1 MSRPMTTVP
10 APMPEARFWQLM
22 THVDRPLLLSGQD
35 GESLTLR
42 VALSQLPADDIV
54 AFALCLADRLAAC

>member
-35 GESLTLR
+35 DESPTPLR
-42 VALSQLPADDIV
+42 GAEPIA
-54 AFALCLADRLAAC
+54 RR

>member
-1 MSRPMTTVP
+1 MTTLP

-35 GESLTLR
+35 DEHGAAAR
-42 VALSQLPADDIV
+42 GADPI
-54 AFALCLADRLAAC
+54 AR